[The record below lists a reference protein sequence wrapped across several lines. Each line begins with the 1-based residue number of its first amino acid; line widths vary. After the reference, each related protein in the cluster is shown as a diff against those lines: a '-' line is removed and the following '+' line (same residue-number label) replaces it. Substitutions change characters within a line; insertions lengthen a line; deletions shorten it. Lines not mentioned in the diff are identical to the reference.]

1 METEALVIQS
11 PVSAIVSFG
20 PPSSTDGFRPGFYHQ
35 VVIDPNMVS
44 PGGEFIRFDQSCQG
58 GELHGWQRIAALT
71 VCEVLGDVV
80 VDPDKMPK
88 GYTVDEK
95 ATVTM
100 RAIAD
105 G

>member
-1 METEALVIQS
+1 METESLVITS

-20 PPSSTDGFRPGFYHQ
+20 PPSATDGFRPGFYYQ

-44 PGGEFIRFDQSCQG
+44 PGGDFIRFDSCQG
-58 GELHGWQRIAALT
+58 GELQGWQRVEAIT
-71 VCEVLGDVV
+71 VWEVLGDVV
-80 VDPDKMPK
+80 VDPAKMPE
-88 GYTVDEK
+88 GYTPNEK

-100 RAIAD
+100 RAIER